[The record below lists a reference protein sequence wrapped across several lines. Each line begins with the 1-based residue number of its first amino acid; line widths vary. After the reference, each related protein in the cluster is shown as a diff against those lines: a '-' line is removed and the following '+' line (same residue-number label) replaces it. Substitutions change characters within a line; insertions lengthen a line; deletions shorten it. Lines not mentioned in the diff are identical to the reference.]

1 MLSTRVVNLLV
12 YAALSALSALVIWSV
27 SGLPVTLPGDVGT
40 HFFPT
45 ILAWGVIIL
54 CAIGAIR
61 SLLSGA
67 GEAFRIDYL
76 PRVLLTIGMIAGFF
90 VSWSQ
95 FGAFYL
101 QAFVFLFVLF
111 TYYRLPVG
119 LSAKLIGVNAAVA
132 LGITAFCYVAF
143 NFLIYVDL

>member
-1 MLSTRVVNLLV
+1 MFSTRLVNLLV
-12 YAALSALSALVIWSV
+12 YAALSALSAVVIWSV

-45 ILAWGVIIL
+45 ILGWGVIGL
-54 CAIGAIR
+54 CTIGAIR
-61 SLLSGA
+61 TVLAGA
-67 GEAFRIDYL
+67 GEVFRIEYL
-76 PRVLLTIGMIAGFF
+76 SRVLLTIAMVCGFLL
-90 VSWSQ
+90 SWSK
-95 FGAFYL
+95 FGAFYP

-119 LSAKLIGVNAAVA
+119 LSVKLVTTNAAVA
-132 LGITAFCYVAF
+132 LGITSFCYIAF